1 MQNCL
6 SILKVNLKHN
16 LVYHILCCIILLSLS
31 PLFIGTENLEQLQTI
46 HVVEKYLSLIGIILL
61 TTVFLPDTNN
71 EIRELILSKKVSSI
85 KIIGLRIIQ
94 AIFFILIIGF
104 GFFVYLKIGNCEF
117 NLPLLYFDFFANSI
131 FLGSIALLLFS
142 IFDQPVIAYMI
153 PFMYF
158 VANIFID
165 SKIFSSWYLFSKQE
179 VAINEKIILIITGFI
194 FILIAI
200 LCRVKKVNNL
210 F

>member
-1 MQNCL
+1 MENCL

-16 LVYHILCCIILLSLS
+16 LVYHILCCIILLSLA

-61 TTVFLPDTNN
+61 TTVFLPDTNI

-117 NLPLLYFDFFANSI
+117 NLPLLYFNFFANSI
-131 FLGSIALLLFS
+131 FLGSMALLLFS